1 MNDDFNTP
9 NVITHILNLVKE
21 LNSELR
27 NNGTKVLLL
36 TNKILT
42 ITKILGLEYNMP
54 TLTEEQKEIYNK
66 WIEAR
71 NNKDFTLADT
81 YRNKL
86 IKENI
91 L

>member
-21 LNSELR
+21 LNNEIR
-27 NNGTKVLLL
+27 NNGEKVLNL
-36 TNKILT
+36 TNRILT
-42 ITKILGLEYNMP
+42 ITNILGLVYNMP
-54 TLTEEQKEIYNK
+54 TLNEEQKSAYNK

-71 NNKDFTLADT
+71 SNKDFEKADE
-81 YRNKL
+81 YRNIL
-86 IKENI
+86 INESI